1 MKILITTG
9 GCKEPIDRIRHI
21 TNSSSGQTGLFLT
34 HFFLEE
40 KHEVTL
46 LISSDISISSYIKA
60 HAHIEKFTTFKDI
73 EESLISLLGCQ
84 HFDSVIHL
92 AAVSDYFVSDI
103 FLDGVSLKN
112 QKSLKKITGYKDIT
126 LKLKQNPKLLSQLK
140 SFSKNKD
147 IFVVGFKLTDTPDIE
162 EEKTQIK
169 EMLLNKDIDG
179 LVHNRL
185 DEVKEDQ
192 HITQIYKKGVFFQKT
207 ETKKQ
212 LAQTLLNIME
222 KVT

>member
-1 MKILITTG
+1 MKILITAG

-21 TNSSSGQTGLFLT
+21 ANFSSGQTGLFLT
-34 HFFLEE
+34 YFFLEK

-46 LISSDISISSYIKA
+46 LISSDISISSYIKD
-60 HAHIEKFTTFKDI
+60 HAHIEKFTTFEDI
-73 EESLISLLGCQ
+73 KESLISLLKLK

-103 FLDGVSLKN
+103 FLDGVSVKN
-112 QKSLKKITGYKDIT
+112 QRSLKKITGSKEIT

-147 IFVVGFKLTDTPDIE
+147 IFIVGFKLTDTPHIE
-162 EEKTQIK
+162 EEKAQVK
-169 EMLLNKDIDG
+169 EMLLNNNIDG
-179 LVHNRL
+179 LVHNRFN
-185 DEVKEDQ
+185 EVEGDQ
-192 HITQIYKKGVFFQKT
+192 HIAQIYKKGVFFRKT

-212 LAQTLLNIME
+212 LAQVLLEIIS
-222 KVT
+222 